1 MARILYLIPGRM
13 EERERAQREVIACRM
28 LMDPSNKIE
37 LIACDDGPDSFESAV
52 EEMMSVSGLIKRF
65 VSLDTRYDAMI
76 IGCAG
81 DPGQLALRE
90 IADIPVIGPFQSS
103 LAVATTLGHSFGVIS
118 ILEQMDPATE
128 MQIRSLGY
136 DTMLAGVEH
145 INCNVLDMAEGR
157 IPEEELADAVLK
169 AAKDLMKKGA
179 ASIVLGCM
187 TLAFLL
193 MDEKLKGILPIP
205 VVNPAK
211 IAIGMAEIS
220 IKSGLSHSK
229 ITYPTPDL
237 EKLKNSIL
245 PELAASSGLDQNCN

>member
-13 EERERAQREVIACRM
+13 DERERAQREVAAGKM
-28 LMDPSNKIE
+28 LMDPSNQIE
-37 LIACDDGPDSFESAV
+37 LITCEDGPDSVESAV
-52 EEMMSVSGLIKRF
+52 EEMMSVSGLIKRY

-81 DPGQLALRE
+81 DPGQFALRE
-90 IADIPVIGPFQSS
+90 IADIPVIGPLQSS
-103 LAVATTLGHSFGVIS
+103 LAVATTLGHSFGVVS

-128 MQIRSLGY
+128 MQIRGLGY
-136 DTMLAGVEH
+136 ENMLAGVEH

-157 IPEEELADAVLK
+157 VPEGELTDAVLK
-169 AAKDLMKKGA
+169 AGKDLMKKGA

-193 MDEKLKGILPIP
+193 MDEKLKDILPIP

-211 IAIGMAEIS
+211 IAIGMAEIL
-220 IKSGLSHSK
+220 IKSGLGHSK

-237 EKLKNSIL
+237 DKLKNSIL
-245 PELAASSGLDQNCN
+245 PELAASSSLDHNCN